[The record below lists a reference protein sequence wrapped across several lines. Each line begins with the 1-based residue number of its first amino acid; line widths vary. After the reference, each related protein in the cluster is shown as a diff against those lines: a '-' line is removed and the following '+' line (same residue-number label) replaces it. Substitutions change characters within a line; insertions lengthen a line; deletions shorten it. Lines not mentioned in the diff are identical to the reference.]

1 MSRPQ
6 AIRIT
11 IDRLV
16 LHGVPPGD
24 AAAVQRALGEAV
36 RAQLAQAGA
45 VAEGFAAARLDLA
58 VAPAA
63 GPAALGTAAGTALGG
78 RLKGGRP

>member
-1 MSRPQ
+1 MSAPQ

-24 AAAVQRALGEAV
+24 AAAVQRALGDAV

-45 VAEGFAAARLDLA
+45 MPEGFAAARLDLA

-63 GPAALGTAAGTALGG
+63 GAAALGRAAGTALGG